1 MPIWGGDMGHKF
13 IAKTTS
19 KSLYDNFGGQ
29 EVWTLGEYTFISR
42 LKNTSDAFE
51 KITEAEYNSREA
63 TGEYEQKRV
72 DSRGFGTTREGFLK
86 YTA

>member
-1 MPIWGGDMGHKF
+1 MGHKF
-13 IAKTTS
+13 TAKTTS
-19 KSLYDNFGGQ
+19 KSLYDNFGG

-63 TGEYEQKRV
+63 TGNYEQKRV
-72 DSRGFGTTREGFLK
+72 DSRGYGTTREGFLK